1 MLSLIL
7 KVVANGA
14 NYFLKSSVGLLACSS
29 APPLTKMNHAIII
42 TTYTQTKHTEAKSI
56 FWSIL
61 SIEKVFKIIPIS
73 QRTFW
78 WNLEIFGEFWI
89 FSIVL
94 PKL

>member
-42 TTYTQTKHTEAKSI
+42 TTYTHTMHTEPKPTFYDPLVNSKKSQ
-56 FWSIL
+56 
-61 SIEKVFKIIPIS
+61 KI
-73 QRTFW
+73 
-78 WNLEIFGEFWI
+78 
-89 FSIVL
+89 V
-94 PKL
+94 PKRIQK